1 MHLWADGRARRIEN
15 APNPVAL
22 DDVDGHDVRNVH
34 LSDFRES
41 VGYMS
46 QDTFLFDGTVAG
58 NTCYERFDAPMV
70 DVKAAAKAAGAH
82 EFIRD
87 LSEGDGN
94 V

>member
-1 MHLWADGRARRIEN
+1 MHLWADRRARRIEN

-41 VGYMS
+41 VGYTS

-58 NTCYERFDAPMV
+58 NTRYGRFDAPMAN
-70 DVKAAAKAAGAH
+70 VKAAAKAAEAH

-87 LSEGDGN
+87 LRRGW
-94 V
+94 